1 MSRGEIAVLIIKAYE
16 KEGYE
21 FMPGVHDFDV
31 SSY

>member
-16 KEGYE
+16 KDRYD
-21 FMPGVHDFDV
+21 FMPSVHDFDV